1 MSFVYGTVYK
11 GIQIG
16 GGYYHYL
23 PTWLDILPVAMPDER
38 EIKAIEVLAD
48 RMIAADNRATRLR
61 LMQEADAIF
70 YEVYGVGDEQRGII
84 RDFSAALGHE
94 RRLSPLAPGQGPLP
108 GPEVEAF
115 RLQTG

>member
-23 PTWLDILPVAMPDER
+23 PTWLDILPVAMPEER

-61 LMQEADAIF
+61 LMQEADTIF

-84 RDFSAALGHE
+84 QDVVPPWATNGT
-94 RRLSPLAPGQGPLP
+94 SPLAPGQGPLP